1 MTEKKQNHGV
11 SPEEKAKKEI
21 EATEKL
27 RKDRLN
33 NLESLLNYAGANY
46 LKTEVPYGKKG
57 ADAGSYAFNN
67 FLTSEKAYEMRNG
80 IYNQKVKQG
89 QEMQQTTGYN
99 TISAPEY
106 HVTNH
111 ELEMAALGLI
121 QDAQI
126 HLTLRDLGEVVKKVA
141 PGTKEKIDSL
151 PGELQKISYAS
162 IGEKAHKAKESGK
175 EYSPSKEEGAFL
187 QAYTHLT
194 NDYKE
199 FAGLS
204 LLNQSVTQNS
214 NNFYDSFLEGYKKM
228 KEESAKEKGKK

>member
-67 FLTSEKAYEMRNG
+67 FL
-80 IYNQKVKQG
+80 
-89 QEMQQTTGYN
+89 TTGYN